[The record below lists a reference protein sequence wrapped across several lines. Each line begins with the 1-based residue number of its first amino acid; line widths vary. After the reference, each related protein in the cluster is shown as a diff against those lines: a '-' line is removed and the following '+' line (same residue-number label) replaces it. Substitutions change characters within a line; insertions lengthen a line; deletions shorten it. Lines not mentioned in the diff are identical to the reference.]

1 MLKLTVAR
9 LAVGAAIAAL
19 LLVPQARAQEEEKA
33 PPLPFHAI
41 EGYGGGAITPM
52 AYLVNPGPK
61 DSILGKPAMGLTVGN
76 LGDKQLEAITI
87 TETLYDRIELGY
99 GADRA
104 SLGDL
109 PSDIEE
115 STDTD
120 IETGSVWLHNFN
132 VRFLLVKEDTPLAGI
147 PLPAVTA
154 GIHFKYNDGIAQI
167 NNSLGNALSTI
178 GYRANNGVDFTLTAT
193 KNIAKIVGRPLF
205 ITAGLR
211 ESEAAEIGLLG
222 FGNTYHLTFE
232 GNIVLMVTE
241 RLAIGCEIR
250 QKYDPYGTIAS
261 SEPGEMLV
269 GPENNWYSV
278 EAGYILNKHTTLCA
292 GWGHF
297 GNVVNSEA
305 DNSWLMQ
312 LKYEF

>member
-1 MLKLTVAR
+1 MLR
-9 LAVGAAIAAL
+9 LAAMRIVLGAAVSAV
-19 LLVPQARAQEEEKA
+19 LLVSWANAQDDKA
-33 PPLPFHAI
+33 PPLPFHCI

-61 DSILGKPAMGLTVGN
+61 DCVFGKPAFALTVGN
-76 LGDKQLEAITI
+76 LGDKQLEAITV

-109 PSDIEE
+109 P
-115 STDTD
+115 TD
-120 IETGSVWLHNFN
+120 IHEETDMNAESGSVWLHNFN
-132 VRFLLVKEDTPLAGI
+132 VRYLLVKEDTCLAGL

-154 GIHFKYNDGIAQI
+154 GIHFKYNDGVAQI
-167 NNSLGNALSTI
+167 NNNLGNVLNTI

-193 KNIAKIVGRPLF
+193 KNFAKLVGRPLF

-211 ESEAAEIGLLG
+211 ESEAAQIGLLG
-222 FGNTYHLTFE
+222 FGDTYHLTFE
-232 GNIVLMVTE
+232 GNIVFMPTD
-241 RLAIGCEIR
+241 RIAIGFELR
-250 QKYDPYGTIAS
+250 QKVDPYDTIAS

-278 EAGYILNKHTTLCA
+278 CAGYILNQHTTLCA

-297 GNVVNSEA
+297 GNVVDSEA
-305 DNSWLMQ
+305 NNAWLMQ

>member
-1 MLKLTVAR
+1 MLKLTVTKIA
-9 LAVGAAIAAL
+9 LGAAIVSI
-19 LLVPQARAQEEEKA
+19 LLVPWAKADDEEKA
-33 PPLPFHAI
+33 PPLPFHSI

-61 DSILGKPAMGLTVGN
+61 DAVLGKPAMGLTVGN

-87 TETLYDRIELGY
+87 TETLFDRIELGY

-109 PSDIEE
+109 PSDIRG
-115 STDTD
+115 STDMD
-120 IETGSVWLHNFN
+120 MEAGSVWLHNFN
-132 VRFLLVKEDTPLAGI
+132 VRFLLVKEDTDLAGI

-232 GNIVLMVTE
+232 GNIVYMATD

-250 QKYDPYGTIAS
+250 QKYDPYGTLAS

-269 GPENNWYSV
+269 GPENNWYAV
-278 EAGYILNKHTTLCA
+278 EAGYILNSHTTLCA

>member
-1 MLKLTVAR
+1 MLMQTVVKIA
-9 LAVGAAIAAL
+9 LGAAVAAM
-19 LLVPQARAQEEEKA
+19 LLVSQANAQEEEKA
-33 PPLPFHAI
+33 PPLPFHSI

-52 AYLVNPGPK
+52 AYLVNPGAPGCVF
-61 DSILGKPAMGLTVGN
+61 GKPATALTVGN
-76 LGDKQLEAITI
+76 IGDKQLQAITV

-109 PSDIEE
+109 PSDIQE
-115 STDTD
+115 STDMD
-120 IETGSVWLHNFN
+120 METGSVWLHNFN
-132 VRFLLVKEDTPLAGI
+132 VRFLMVKEDTCLAGI

-167 NNSLGNALSTI
+167 NNNLGNVLSTI

-193 KNIAKIVGRPLF
+193 KNFAKLVGLPLF
-205 ITAGLR
+205 LTAGLR
-211 ESEAAEIGLLG
+211 ESEAAQIGLLG
-222 FGNTYHLTFE
+222 FGNTYHTTFE
-232 GNIVLMVTE
+232 GNVVCMLSE
-241 RLAIGCEIR
+241 RLAVGCEIR
-250 QKYDPYGTIAS
+250 QKFDPYGTIAS
-261 SEPGEMLV
+261 SEPGEYLV
-269 GPENNWYSV
+269 GPEDSWYAV

-297 GNVVNSEA
+297 GNMVNSEA
-305 DNSWLMQ
+305 NNSWLMQ